1 MHEVGRKGER
11 GDTTRM
17 ERNEIRN
24 DGRERG
30 REEKVDFKKIKKF
43 VIVIHAIVFSMM
55 WHLCTI
61 FVLFIFMRY
70 C

>member
-17 ERNEIRN
+17 ERNEIKN

-30 REEKVDFKKIKKF
+30 REEKVDFKNKKKLLELYMQSSF
-43 VIVIHAIVFSMM
+43 Q
-55 WHLCTI
+55 
-61 FVLFIFMRY
+61 
-70 C
+70 